1 MPPVTGHCLV
11 PIHGHILTQDGG
23 HDGEYGVVQLLA
35 LRSIAAQVIVYLLGG
50 VPDNGCADMQDQD
63 PSREVIVDLVPL
75 LAKFLSLVE
84 LRPRLVI
91 WLMSKGN
98 RVGMV
103 FGVES
108 LVHLAVHLSA
118 LKNRA
123 IKLLHGQTALN
134 SQQKGDEHGLLY
146 IDAGGPL
153 IERGRAIYCILS
165 MDVSGSMSGK
175 AIMNFPSML
184 TAYNHMIK
192 LVTWT
197 EGATLLQSTDLHDSA
212 VANEMTIPFSYGLMP
227 QSMDRIEVDTAMIS
241 PLATSQCRYLC
252 ETLLRP
258 HNICNIALMTLF
270 LIPSRAVFGFSLSTL
285 LLILL
290 IFDFLLILIT
300 LVYIIL
306 SSIRSLGPSSDTYAT
321 KLTLTTQRRFLK
333 FKSAP
338 IDTIAK
344 GLIENILRDLEPARG
359 SLRRAAVGHSLE
371 VDYITELVAEVVR
384 VPTSGYSS
392 FLDRGLVQDPD
403 RKCRDTIRLGTYDP
417 LYGFVQAVGLFRCPV
432 LVSVEERA
440 QVSYEAQDA
449 LSQSYQAVTKI
460 SLKAV
465 GMISKMRPNDLRDTN
480 APMSSPM
487 RLSPADFGPHGQ
499 DIILWGPSDSNSTCP
514 LAHDKHWT
522 YRCSGLAWVCWA
534 RAWTCQC

>member
-197 EGATLLQSTDLHDSA
+197 EGATLLQSTGLHDSA

-290 IFDFLLILIT
+290 IFDFLLIHLRHQAHPHDAEEVPQVQI
-300 LVYIIL
+300 
-306 SSIRSLGPSSDTYAT
+306 
-321 KLTLTTQRRFLK
+321 
-333 FKSAP
+333 SANRHHCEGVHGSEVEP
-338 IDTIAK
+338 TRGAVEAD
-344 GLIENILRDLEPARG
+344 LIENILRDLEPARG